1 MTLDQAAA
9 LSRYWRQSP
18 PAHELLAA
26 QLGWRDPGPERA
38 PAGAPVGV
46 TDDDRARL
54 AALEAKWGLA

>member
-1 MTLDQAAA
+1 MQLVDVQRLFRYLD
-9 LSRYWRQSP
+9 RQP